1 MQIKQIYDFLNA
13 LSPFELQEKWDNS
26 GLLVGN
32 MNDEIKQVC
41 FALDITEEMIEK
53 CEAKSLIITHHPI
66 IFSSIKQLNFDTQAS
81 KAIRAMIKKDIAL
94 IAMHTNFDKTHLNAY
109 VAKEILGLDVENKD
123 ENEYVC
129 YAKVNQTFE
138 TFFKH
143 VQEKLNLEYKKVVKC
158 DEMVYRVGIVTG
170 AGMSMLSNIQADCF
184 LTSDIKYHEA
194 MEAHAKGISVI
205 DIGHYESEKFFTPL
219 MMGLCEEYLKK
230 NKLQAIMLDLKN
242 PFMFH

>member
-1 MQIKQIYDFLNA
+1 MQIKQMYDFLNA

-32 MNDEIKQVC
+32 MNDEIKHVC
-41 FALDITEEMIEK
+41 FALDITEQMIEK
-53 CEAKSLIITHHPI
+53 CEPKSLIITHHPI
-66 IFSSIKQLNFDTQAS
+66 IFSTIKQLNFDTQAS

-109 VAKEILGLDVENKD
+109 VAKEILNLDIQIKD

-158 DEMVYRVGIVTG
+158 DEMVHRVGIVTG

-194 MEAHAKGISVI
+194 MEAHAKGISII